1 MLTILIRT
9 IIVYVILLC
18 IMRLM
23 GKRQLGELEISEL
36 VTTLLLSEI
45 ASLPIEN
52 QSIPLVY
59 AIIPLVTILTFEVA
73 LSIILVKCPRLKN
86 LASARPSVLIR
97 HGILDQKELRRIR
110 ISLDELVSEVR
121 QSGFSSLDEVDY
133 AILEQNGKISI
144 IPKKSAQPPTAK
156 EMRLSPAENGIVH
169 TIVAD
174 GKINRYNLQL
184 LQLGSGW
191 VDECLQ
197 TQGWGL
203 EEVFFLGVDDSGKLY
218 WIKKGAEE

>member
-59 AIIPLVTILTFEVA
+59 AIIPLVTILAFEVA

-169 TIVAD
+169 TMVAD

-197 TQGWGL
+197 AQGWGL

>member
-9 IIVYVILLC
+9 VIVYVILLC

-59 AIIPLVTILTFEVA
+59 AIIPLVTILTFEVT

-97 HGILDQKELRRIR
+97 HGFLDQKELRRIR
-110 ISLDELVSEVR
+110 ISLDELISEVR
-121 QSGFSSLDEVDY
+121 QSGLSSLDEVDY

-156 EMRLSPAENGIVH
+156 DMHLAPAENGIVH
-169 TIVAD
+169 TMVAD

-184 LQLGSGW
+184 LQLGNGW
-191 VDECLQ
+191 VDERLQ
-197 TQGWGL
+197 AQGWGL
-203 EEVFFLGVDDSGKLY
+203 EEVFFLGIDDSGKLY

>member
-9 IIVYVILLC
+9 VIVYVILLG

-59 AIIPLVTILTFEVA
+59 AIIPLVTILVFEVT

-110 ISLDELVSEVR
+110 ISIDELVSEVR
-121 QSGFSSLDEVDY
+121 QSGLASLDEVDY

-156 EMRLSPAENGIVH
+156 DMGLTPAESGIVH
-169 TIVAD
+169 VIIGD
-174 GKINRYNLQL
+174 GKINKYNLQL
-184 LQLGSGW
+184 LQLSPGW
-191 VDECLQ
+191 VQETLR
-197 TQGWGL
+197 TQGW
-203 EEVFFLGVDDSGKLY
+203 EPESVFFLGIDDNGKLY
-218 WIKKGAEE
+218 WIRKGEEG

>member
-9 IIVYVILLC
+9 VIVYVILLC
-18 IMRLM
+18 IMHLM

-59 AIIPLVTILTFEVA
+59 AIIPLVTILTFEVT

-110 ISLDELVSEVR
+110 ISLDELISEVR
-121 QSGFSSLDEVDY
+121 QSGLSSLDEVDY

-156 EMRLSPAENGIVH
+156 DIHLAPAENGIVH
-169 TIVAD
+169 TMIAD

-184 LQLGSGW
+184 LQLGNGW
-191 VDECLQ
+191 VDERLQ
-197 TQGWGL
+197 AQGWGL
-203 EEVFFLGVDDSGKLY
+203 EEVFFLGIDDSGKLY